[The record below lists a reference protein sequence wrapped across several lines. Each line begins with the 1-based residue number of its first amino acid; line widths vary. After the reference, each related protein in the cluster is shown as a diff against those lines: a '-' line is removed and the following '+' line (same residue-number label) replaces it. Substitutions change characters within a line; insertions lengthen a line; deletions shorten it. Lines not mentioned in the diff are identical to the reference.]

1 MAINKLFN
9 VLKKTIMKILTNLKL
24 VATPVLILLCL
35 ATIFTSCLKRNEET
49 PIPSI
54 SGLSIIHA
62 SPTIEKLDVYIS
74 QTKANSSDFS
84 FTNKIDYLNAYSGS
98 RQISIKK
105 KDASAILKSENFVL
119 KPQTG
124 YSLFVIEKL
133 DNIGFLFLTD
143 TLTNPPAGK
152 AKIRFVNLSPD
163 AGALNLAID
172 GISGDLV
179 SDKLFKE
186 NSAFKTINPADR
198 VTFLIKNKATG
209 TVEATLA
216 NVKIEKGNIYT
227 LWAKG
232 LKSASGDFAFGA
244 SIFTHK

>member
-1 MAINKLFN
+1 MR
-9 VLKKTIMKILTNLKL
+9 ILTNLKSL
-24 VATPVLILLCL
+24 SKPILISLTFATVFI
-35 ATIFTSCLKRNEET
+35 SCLKKNEDV

-62 SPTIEKLDVYIS
+62 SPTAEKFDVYLS
-74 QTKANSSDFS
+74 QTKVNNGDFAY
-84 FTNKIDYLNAYSGS
+84 TNKIDYLNAYSGN
-98 RQISIKK
+98 RQIWISRKGLNT
-105 KDASAILKSENFVL
+105 SLKSESFTL
-119 KPQTG
+119 QPQTG
-124 YSLFVIEKL
+124 YSLFVIDKL

-172 GISGDLV
+172 GLTGDLV
-179 SDKLFKE
+179 SDKLFKQY
-186 NSAFKTINPADR
+186 SAFKTINAADR
-198 VTFLIKNKATG
+198 VTFFIKNKGTG
-209 TVEATLA
+209 AIETTLA
-216 NVKIEKGNIYT
+216 NVKIEQGKIYT

-232 LKSASGDFAFGA
+232 FKANADDFELGA